1 MLSLSLAD
9 FDRDTEA
16 VMLRLSE
23 IVDWVGE
30 SDTEKEGLKL
40 SESVPEGLPLKLLLL
55 GKLGVTDGL
64 PEAMHD
70 GVEVLELDF
79 VHVSAKDFVCVAEN
93 VAEKVRVAE
102 GLLVALVL
110 SLAGTIPTIVREW
123 ELEQEGVKVSE
134 SEMLIVS
141 EAVTLTE
148 LVAEGLKEV
157 VRGKSDFVEE
167 RDRLSAKDFV
177 RLELPEADA
186 VSDADAALATIALLE
201 LVLEPV

>member
-23 IVDWVGE
+23 IVDWVGVP
-30 SDTEKEGLKL
+30 DTEKEGLRL

-55 GKLGVTDGL
+55 GKLEVTDGL

-70 GVEVLELDF
+70 GEEVLELDF
-79 VHVSAKDFVCVAEN
+79 VRVSEKDFVCVAEN

-110 SLAGTIPTIVREW
+110 SLAGTIPTIVSEG
-123 ELEQEGVKVSE
+123 EPEQEGVEVSE
-134 SEMLIVS
+134 ADMLIVS

-167 RDRLSAKDFV
+167 RDRLSVKDFV